1 MKKYFKTL
9 IKSVWVVQAVLVLA
23 SCKSDVWE
31 DHYSYKTDGNSSVS
45 TLAETIE
52 SLPDCQNFVTAL
64 KETYM
69 YNYSGEKLI
78 RLTYWDLLSSD
89 QFFTVWV
96 PKDDSMTPAE
106 WKDYIAPRTDPDK
119 DHGKV
124 GTQFILNHIARFS
137 QPVGSDTTRI
147 KMMSEKTFI
156 STPLNIADNVA
167 YDKSMVNM
175 RCTNGILHCID
186 GKVPYRPSI
195 YEYITGLSPEIKSA
209 GNETYDYDT
218 ILGDWFK
225 KFTLSEVDEKRSVA
239 YDIDDEGQVIYVDKV
254 VIKSSILM
262 KKYGFISTED
272 SNYAVVLPTPTV
284 WRAEYDSMR
293 KFFEYPVSPIIPVP
307 EGELSKE
314 DADSLSQFWTKSAM
328 LTDMFFNMNKKIQ
341 RHKKDSVTSTLF
353 SRAERMSKKT
363 PYHVYYA
370 PYDSTGLFSKAA
382 CIDSIICSNGIIY
395 IKDFWPYEDSMTFR
409 VPIKINAADV
419 RISGVT
425 ANPRGVNRVGTRM
438 FNNHRIMEVS
448 KTTAAWDADY
458 VVDDYLKG
466 KYLVKIVIFPNSVI
480 QQPNLVH
487 PKVTYTTTTTTGV
500 KTTTLPNGERKYKK
514 GVKTYLLN
522 DTVGRDLAKIDTIV
536 IGPVEIPSCSYKTPP
551 GKITVNLASV
561 INNANQDQF
570 TNKIWLD
577 CIILEPVFE

>member
-52 SLPDCQNFVTAL
+52 SLPGCQNFVKAL

-96 PKDDSMTPAE
+96 PKDDSMTADE
-106 WKDYIAPRTDPDK
+106 WAPYIKSRNDASK

-137 QPVGSDTTRI
+137 QPVGSDTTRV

-156 STPLNIADNVA
+156 STPLNIAEDVA
-167 YDKSMVNM
+167 YDKSVVNM
-175 RCTNGILHCID
+175 RCTNGILHCIE
-186 GKVPYRPSI
+186 GSVPYRPSI
-195 YEYITGLSPEIKSA
+195 YEYITGLSPEIETA
-209 GNETYDYDT
+209 GHLKYDYDT
-218 ILGDWFK
+218 LLGDWFK

-254 VIKSSILM
+254 VIKSSVLM
-262 KKYGFISTED
+262 KKFGFISTED
-272 SNYAVVLPTPTV
+272 SNYALVLPTPDV
-284 WRAEYDSMR
+284 WRTEYDSV
-293 KFFEYPVSPIIPVP
+293 KKYYEYAVSSDLTQY
-307 EGELSKE
+307 E
-314 DADSLSQFWTKSAM
+314 ADSLSEFWTKSAM

-353 SRAERMSKKT
+353 TRAERMSKKT

-370 PYDSTGLFSKAA
+370 PYDSTGLFSQQA
-382 CIDSIICSNGIIY
+382 CIDSVICSNGIIY
-395 IKDFWPYEDSMTFR
+395 IKDFWPYQDSLTFR
-409 VPIKINAADV
+409 TPIKINAVDV
-419 RISGVT
+419 RLSGVT
-425 ANPRGVNRVGTRM
+425 TNPRGVNRVGTRV

-458 VVDDYLKG
+458 VIDDYLKG

-487 PKVTYTTTTTTGV
+487 PKVTYTEETATGV
-500 KTTTLPNGERKYKK
+500 KTTTLANGEKKYKK

-522 DTVGRDLAKIDTIV
+522 DTTGKDMTKIDTIV
-536 IGPVEIPSCSYKTPP
+536 IGPIEIPSCSYKTPP
-551 GKITVNLASV
+551 GKVNVNLASV

-570 TNKIWLD
+570 TNKVWLD
-577 CIILEPVFE
+577 CIIFEPVFE